1 MLDAGR
7 QQRSGAAA
15 TGQVRRWVEEQLGL
29 DEPITVLVTELA
41 CHEPGCPPIETV
53 IALLGARGSKTWK
66 IPCPAAELA
75 AADVAAVLAR
85 TPIAA
90 PEPHGHRDGCCG
102 VPQKPP
108 TGSAVSPSSPC
119 HLSFEDHHEHR

>member
-1 MLDAGR
+1 MHDAGR
-7 QQRSGAAA
+7 HERSGAAG
-15 TGQVRRWVEEQLGL
+15 TEQVGGWGEEQPGL
-29 DEPITVLVTELA
+29 DERITVLVTELA
-41 CHEPGCPPIETV
+41 CHDPGGPPIETV

-66 IPCPAAELA
+66 IPFPAAELA
-75 AADVAAVLAR
+75 AVDVAAVLAR
-85 TPIAA
+85 PPIAA

>member
-53 IALLGARGSKTWK
+53 IALLGRTESKTWK
-66 IPCPAAELA
+66 IPCPAAELT

-85 TPIAA
+85 PPVAA
-90 PEPHGHRDGCCG
+90 PEPHAHRDGCCNL
-102 VPQKPP
+102 PP
-108 TGSAVSPSSPC
+108 KSPEASAGTPS
-119 HLSFEDHHEHR
+119 

>member
-7 QQRSGAAA
+7 QQRSGVTA

-41 CHEPGCPPIETV
+41 CHKPGCPPIETV
-53 IALLGARGSKTWK
+53 IALLGGRDSKTWK
-66 IPCPAAELA
+66 IPCPAAELS

-85 TPIAA
+85 PPTTAA
-90 PEPHGHRDGCCG
+90 EPHAHRNGCCG

-108 TGSAVSPSSPC
+108 AGTAVSPS
-119 HLSFEDHHEHR
+119 